1 MRLKDILKIAG
12 ALLVPLILGIAATI
26 LTLEDKKSNEK
37 NRLKDIDIAQQQRQQ
52 ALYLADQAEKERIL
66 ATYLQDISALLLQK
80 NDTWE
85 KNSITSTVVRA
96 KTLTTLR
103 QLDIER
109 KRQVIFFL
117 YEMELI
123 NRKRTY
129 QSIDLFDAKL
139 DNLDMSLPK
148 WKQKFDR
155 KDDNL
160 QILLHGVS
168 LVNSSFTF
176 RRLYQSDFSNTDLTD
191 ADFTYAEAGYADFSY
206 TIMHRTDFTNA
217 FVDKA
222 LFSYANLTDSNISDK
237 QLLTAL
243 SFQGATFPN
252 GTMAPLKNLLV
263 NGDAEQ
269 SCSNNHAVV
278 SYPWDI
284 MDGSI
289 SAILRPS
296 NEAELNNKCYF
307 SSLSSENVSI
317 MYQEIDLR
325 DYSIWISNKKQSYGF
340 NITFFGIENGTHDI
354 IVNIR
359 EFSSNR
365 TMLKKKTLCCKYA
378 VESRLS

>member
-1 MRLKDILKIAG
+1 
-12 ALLVPLILGIAATI
+12 
-26 LTLEDKKSNEK
+26 
-37 NRLKDIDIAQQQRQQ
+37 
-52 ALYLADQAEKERIL
+52 
-66 ATYLQDISALLLQK
+66 
-80 NDTWE
+80 
-85 KNSITSTVVRA
+85 
-96 KTLTTLR
+96 
-103 QLDIER
+103 
-109 KRQVIFFL
+109 
-117 YEMELI
+117 
-123 NRKRTY
+123 
-129 QSIDLFDAKL
+129 
-139 DNLDMSLPK
+139 
-148 WKQKFDR
+148 
-155 KDDNL
+155 
-160 QILLHGVS
+160 
-168 LVNSSFTF
+168 VNSSFTF

-191 ADFTYAEAGYADFSY
+191 ANFTHAEAGYADFSH

-222 LFSYANLTDSNISDK
+222 LFSYADLTDSNISDK

-243 SFQGATFPN
+243 SFQGAIFPN
-252 GTMAPLKNLLV
+252 GTTAPLKNLLV

-269 SCSNNHAVV
+269 SCSNSHAVV

-307 SSLSSENVSI
+307 SSLSPENISI
-317 MYQEIDLR
+317 MYQEIDLG
-325 DYSIWISNKKQSYGF
+325 DYSIWISNKKQFYGF

-365 TMLKKKTLCCKYA
+365 TMLKKKTFCCKYA